1 MNKKLIIMFIS
12 LTMIFATG
20 IPAFAVGE
28 ELPSSVNGEDV
39 VDEVIED
46 IIEEGDFTY
55 TQEDQIEEA
64 IEALDEA
71 DFPVENIE
79 EAIDDNG
86 ELIYEFD
93 LGDDCVNY
101 VTVNE
106 NSDDLLA
113 LSIEE
118 GNLKNE
124 LVILDDGTL
133 YIDGIKCNY
142 ENAVTEEIVFE
153 KNSCKDT
160 YKDNT
165 VILSGYSQ
173 WTKKC
178 PRKVSKWGSSF
189 QVSKINNLKLVRAVK
204 FFTTLALSKYL
215 SGFAAIKA
223 LLYIGSV
230 EEFASILKGYDP
242 TATAVSQKVIAWN
255 SVKPI
260 GIQKRTGYWYSRK
273 GCQNKYLVYKCTK
286 YAYRWV

>member
-1 MNKKLIIMFIS
+1 MFIS

-153 KNSCKDT
+153 
-160 YKDNT
+160 
-165 VILSGYSQ
+165 
-173 WTKKC
+173 
-178 PRKVSKWGSSF
+178 
-189 QVSKINNLKLVRAVK
+189 NN
-204 FFTTLALSKYL
+204 
-215 SGFAAIKA
+215 
-223 LLYIGSV
+223 
-230 EEFASILKGYDP
+230 
-242 TATAVSQKVIAWN
+242 
-255 SVKPI
+255 
-260 GIQKRTGYWYSRK
+260 
-273 GCQNKYLVYKCTK
+273 
-286 YAYRWV
+286 